1 MRYVTI
7 DDYMRICPEGDATQ
21 QNLESAEYDIDSLTF
36 NRIIGQGFDRLA
48 ERQKELVTR
57 AVCLQADFCANMASC
72 SAIRSPLMRSTGYP
86 CRGINPC
93 WYSRMASVPAQH
105 LCALAAIGA
114 HLPWAGL
121 GVTRLKWPQLVPSQ
135 ACCTPITVQ
144 LQTGLNLDGTPK
156 QETIFEGKCN
166 YSERSRQVMNAERS
180 SSSLMPAR

>member
-72 SAIRSPLMRSTGYP
+72 SAIRSPLMRSTVYP

-93 WYSRMASVPAQH
+93 WYSRMASI
-105 LCALAAIGA
+105 LCVAFMRSCSSQGSPTVGWIGGDALEMAAA
-114 HLPWAGL
+114 RAAAGL
-121 GVTRLKWPQLVPSQ
+121 LHVDHCATSNGPESRRHAK
-135 ACCTPITVQ
+135 ARN
-144 LQTGLNLDGTPK
+144 NL
-156 QETIFEGKCN
+156 
-166 YSERSRQVMNAERS
+166 
-180 SSSLMPAR
+180 

>member
-93 WYSRMASVPAQH
+93 WYSRMASVP
-105 LCALAAIGA
+105 CAAFMRSCSNRGSPTVGWIGGDALEMAAA
-114 HLPWAGL
+114 RAVAGL
-121 GVTRLKWPQLVPSQ
+121 LHTDHRAAANGPESRRYAETR
-135 ACCTPITVQ
+135 
-144 LQTGLNLDGTPK
+144 DH
-156 QETIFEGKCN
+156 F
-166 YSERSRQVMNAERS
+166 
-180 SSSLMPAR
+180 